1 MLVAEEEHAG
11 AGVVELVHGGEVGHL
26 AKIPAAAA
34 SSRWNGA
41 AATASGSRRNGAA
54 ATASGSRR
62 NGAAATAS
70 GSRRNGAAATASG
83 SRRNGAAASPGG
95 PQPETVKHTCSL
107 ALPAG
112 GQHPLALFPPPVT
125 VQHSTLDR
133 LWQTEGRPDLSLSAG
148 HHKALTLGR

>member
-34 SSRWNGA
+34 SSRW
-41 AATASGSRRNGAA
+41 NGAA